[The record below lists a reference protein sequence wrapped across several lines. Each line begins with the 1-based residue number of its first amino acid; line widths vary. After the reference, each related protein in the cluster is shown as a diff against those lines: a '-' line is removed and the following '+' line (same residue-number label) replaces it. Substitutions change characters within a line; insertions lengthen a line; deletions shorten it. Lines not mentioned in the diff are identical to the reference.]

1 MNNIPTIDEAIS
13 HFDDF
18 QLLSKTKNQIDH
30 DKSIYRYI
38 LETHAEL
45 KMAAIDTMKLKS
57 TAGIFFLG
65 KTGVGK
71 STLAN
76 SMIYGH

>member
-1 MNNIPTIDEAIS
+1 
-13 HFDDF
+13 
-18 QLLSKTKNQIDH
+18 
-30 DKSIYRYI
+30 
-38 LETHAEL
+38 
-45 KMAAIDTMKLKS
+45 MAALDTMKLKS